1 MIKSTGEPGRR
12 GAGDGEGARLTTA
25 EAAARLGV
33 KPETLYAYVS
43 RGLIERRRGPG
54 GSTYAAADIDR
65 MASTGRRARDLP
77 PLAFPSGLT
86 TIEEGRCAYR
96 GVDVVELAGSRSFE
110 PVAEWLWTG
119 DVVDEP
125 VWPPPTDA
133 LDDVRIAQLPVPE
146 TATPLDRMR
155 VTTAI
160 AAALD
165 PLRHDT
171 SPTAATGTA
180 RSLLRLLVHGLPRA
194 DGAIDPV
201 GEDAGA
207 RIAEVLWSRLSPL
220 PATDARVRVLDAA
233 LVLLADH
240 ELAAS
245 TLAVRA
251 AAMVRADPYEVVGAG
266 LNVIGGVRHG
276 GSSLLLEP
284 LLRDAST
291 MGVARALGERLRRD
305 ERVPGFG
312 HPLYPDGDPRAG
324 ALLDRLDELDAD
336 PGAVR
341 VVRDLCDAVVARG
354 TPPPNVDLGLAGLAH
369 AAAMVP
375 GAGQAVFA
383 VARTAGWI
391 AHALEQYQQPNFLRA
406 RTIPR

>member
-1 MIKSTGEPGRR
+1 MIKSRR
-12 GAGDGEGARLTTA
+12 GSSSGDGGARLTTA

-43 RGLIERRRGPG
+43 RGLVERRRGPG

-65 MASTGRRARDLP
+65 MATTGRRARELP
-77 PLAFPSGLT
+77 PLAFPSALT

-96 GVDVVELAGSRSFE
+96 GIDVVELADTRTFE
-110 PVAEWLWTG
+110 QVAEWLWTA
-119 DVVDEP
+119 DEVDDP
-125 VWPPPTDA
+125 VWPLAVDA
-133 LDDVRIAQLPVPE
+133 LDDVRIAQLPIPD
-146 TATPLDRMR
+146 AAAPLDRMR

-171 SPTAATGTA
+171 SPAAATGTA
-180 RSLLRLLVHGLPRA
+180 RGLIRLLVHGLPRA
-194 DGAIDPV
+194 DGAIDPA
-201 GEDAGA
+201 GDDADA
-207 RIAEVLWSRLSPL
+207 SIAEVLWSGLSAL
-220 PATDARVRVLDAA
+220 PPTEGRVAVLDAA

-251 AAMVRADPYEVVGAG
+251 AAMVRADPYEVVGTG

-291 MGVARALGERLRRD
+291 AGVARALGERLRRD
-305 ERVPGFG
+305 ERLPGFG

-324 ALLDRLDELDAD
+324 ALLARLEDLDGD
-336 PGAVR
+336 PGAVQ
-341 VVRDLCDAVVARG
+341 VVRELRDAVEARG
-354 TPPPNVDLGLAGLAH
+354 APPANVDLGLAGLAH

-375 GAGQAVFA
+375 GAGQAIFA

-391 AHALEQYQQPNFLRA
+391 AHALEQYDQPNFLRA
-406 RTIPR
+406 RTMPR